1 LAQLLFLD
9 VFLPVGSDASNSS
22 LSWFYVSEVWRFQA
36 AGYIVGE
43 KEREQLSEGEKR
55 MGIGSP
61 RLRSKLGA
69 CALPLF
75 AAAGLIGAPAAY
87 GGGVGPVDATA
98 PVAPASTASSA
109 PASAVTDPVAAT
121 IVAPSVTN
129 TADNAAQPAVS
140 TVGHAADTGMRAVT
154 NTRTQARAT
163 VRQLAQLHPAPQ
175 SPPAAPPPFTS
186 RSKEIPGVFRHAHT
200 THASAA
206 QRRGVQSL
214 PGSWTPGWRSA
225 VSGSRSTGTPT
236 GSRHSALPKL
246 APFTPA
252 DWLSG
257 LNSGGSASS
266 ASSAGGLLL
275 LAIVVFAL
283 TCVPAD
289 AGRRVLLFVR
299 ALRPSPPLLRLE
311 RPD

>member
-1 LAQLLFLD
+1 
-9 VFLPVGSDASNSS
+9 
-22 LSWFYVSEVWRFQA
+22 
-36 AGYIVGE
+36 
-43 KEREQLSEGEKR
+43 

-61 RLRSKLGA
+61 RLRRRLRA

-87 GGGVGPVDATA
+87 AGGVGPVDASV
-98 PVAPASTASSA
+98 PVAPAPTASLA

-121 IVAPSVTN
+121 IVAPSSVIN
-129 TADNAAQPAVS
+129 VVDNAARPAVS
-140 TVGHAADTGMRAVT
+140 TVGHAADTAMRAVA
-154 NTRTQARAT
+154 NTRTQAQAT

-175 SPPAAPPPFTS
+175 SPPAAPPPLTS

-200 THASAA
+200 THVSAA
-206 QRRGVQSL
+206 PRRGVQSL

-236 GSRHSALPKL
+236 GSRPALPRL
-246 APFTPA
+246 APFSAA
-252 DWLSG
+252 DWPSG

-266 ASSAGGLLL
+266 ASSAGGVLL
-275 LAIVVFAL
+275 LAILVFAL

-289 AGRRVLLFVR
+289 AGRRVLLLVR
-299 ALRPSPPLLRLE
+299 ALRPTPPLLRLE

>member
-1 LAQLLFLD
+1 
-9 VFLPVGSDASNSS
+9 
-22 LSWFYVSEVWRFQA
+22 
-36 AGYIVGE
+36 
-43 KEREQLSEGEKR
+43 

-61 RLRSKLGA
+61 RLRRRLRV

-87 GGGVGPVDATA
+87 AGGVGSVDASA
-98 PVAPASTASSA
+98 PVVPAPTASVA

-121 IVAPSVTN
+121 IVAPSSVTN
-129 TADNAAQPAVS
+129 VADNAAGPAVS
-140 TVGHAADTGMRAVT
+140 TVGHAADTGMRAVA
-154 NTRTQARAT
+154 NTRTQAQAT
-163 VRQLAQLHPAPQ
+163 VRQLAQLHPEPQ
-175 SPPAAPPPFTS
+175 SPPAAPPPLTS

-200 THASAA
+200 THASVAP
-206 QRRGVQSL
+206 RRGVQSL

-246 APFTPA
+246 APFSAA
-252 DWLSG
+252 DWPSG

-289 AGRRVLLFVR
+289 AGRRVLLLVR
-299 ALRPSPPLLRLE
+299 ALRPTPPLLRLE